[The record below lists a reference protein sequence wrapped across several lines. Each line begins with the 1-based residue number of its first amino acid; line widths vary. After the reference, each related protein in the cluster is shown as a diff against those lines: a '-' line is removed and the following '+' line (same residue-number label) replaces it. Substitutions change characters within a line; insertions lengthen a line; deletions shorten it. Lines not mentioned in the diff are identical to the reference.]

1 MQVGLYLLEHFLNIS
16 GLIKGGYQGL
26 GPILSLRGKPSDTIG
41 VIHLLQIDY
50 SGGASLSLGCR
61 SHELTLLLL
70 FFPHQYQALMEEGAV
85 SSRRAQLDVSK
96 TAGTTLEGQPL
107 AVPEPECSVR
117 PPDARDREA
126 TELDLWPLE
135 RAPSRPE
142 PDAGFYAHLGHWAYG
157 FSMNARVPPQASRD
171 HLANERTFLAW
182 VRTSI
187 SLAIV
192 GTVIA
197 QLFRLQHSLAPQP
210 FGFYRLGVPLASV
223 CHVAA
228 LLMVLVGAQRFRM
241 QQNAMINGRIT
252 AGGWEPWIVG
262 VMVLAVSH
270 TIAEMQ
276 QTS

>member
-1 MQVGLYLLEHFLNIS
+1 MES
-16 GLIKGGYQGL
+16 GAE
-26 GPILSLRGKPSDTIG
+26 T
-41 VIHLLQIDY
+41 
-50 SGGASLSLGCR
+50 
-61 SHELTLLLL
+61 
-70 FFPHQYQALMEEGAV
+70 
-85 SSRRAQLDVSK
+85 SRRAQLDGSK
-96 TAGTTLEGQPL
+96 TVVTTLEGQPS
-107 AVPEPECSVR
+107 AVPEPECNVR
-117 PPDARDREA
+117 PPDASDREA

-142 PDAGFYAHLGHWAYG
+142 PDAGFYAHLGHWACG

-210 FGFYRLGVPLASV
+210 FGFYRLGVPLASI
-223 CHVAA
+223 CHFAA

-241 QQNAMINGRIT
+241 QQNAMINGRIK
-252 AGGWEPWIVG
+252 AGGWEPWLVG
-262 VMVLAVSH
+262 SVVLAVSH
-270 TIAEMQ
+270 THTKMRQ
-276 QTS
+276 QS